1 MVLIYRRGMFQMRI
15 ASLFLIGIQL
25 ACASVVPVSDI
36 ESSSLVVQD
45 KVGVLLMAHGAD
57 DEWNQ
62 SVAQAVDPISENLPI
77 AVAYGMANPMTLQ
90 AGLDSLDSE
99 GVTHVAVVRMF
110 LSGQSFLEQTNFFLG
125 LSDEPPEMFVMMGP
139 MAQNPEMRNQLHHN
153 QIVATHL
160 EGIIDSDMPAIIM
173 SERASDLSSS
183 VHDEAVLLIAHGAG
197 DEQENNTILDAMGR
211 VIQKLEMAGYAD
223 VDAMTLREDW
233 EEERII
239 AEKNIRAYVSRMTQE
254 GLSVIVLPMRLS
266 GFGPYAEVLNGL
278 DYSPGTGL
286 LPHSELSNWVRS
298 MTQKV
303 IESEGWNVDAVKLL
317 GSGS

>member
-1 MVLIYRRGMFQMRI
+1 
-15 ASLFLIGIQL
+15 
-25 ACASVVPVSDI
+25 
-36 ESSSLVVQD
+36 
-45 KVGVLLMAHGAD
+45 
-57 DEWNQ
+57 
-62 SVAQAVDPISENLPI
+62 
-77 AVAYGMANPMTLQ
+77 
-90 AGLDSLDSE
+90 
-99 GVTHVAVVRMF
+99 
-110 LSGQSFLEQTNFFLG
+110 
-125 LSDEPPEMFVMMGP
+125 
-139 MAQNPEMRNQLHHN
+139 
-153 QIVATHL
+153 
-160 EGIIDSDMPAIIM
+160 
-173 SERASDLSSS
+173 
-183 VHDEAVLLIAHGAG
+183 
-197 DEQENNTILDAMGR
+197 MGR

-317 GSGS
+317 GSGF

>member
-1 MVLIYRRGMFQMRI
+1 MRI
-15 ASLFLIGIQL
+15 TSLFLIGIQL
-25 ACASVVPVSDI
+25 ACASVAQVSDI

-110 LSGQSFLEQTNFFLG
+110 LSGQSFLDQTNFFLG

-139 MAQNPEMRNQLHHN
+139 MAQNPEMRKQLHHD

-197 DEQENNTILDAMGR
+197 DEEENNTILDAMDR
-211 VIQKLEMAGYAD
+211 VIRKLEMAGYAD
-223 VDAMTLREDW
+223 VEAMTLREDW
-233 EEERII
+233 EEERIV
-239 AEKNIRAYVSRMTQE
+239 AEKNIRTYVSRMTQE
-254 GLSVIVLPMRLS
+254 GYSVIVLPMRLS
-266 GFGPYAEVLNGL
+266 GFGPYAEVLDGL
-278 DYSPGTGL
+278 DYSPGIGL
-286 LPHSELSNWVRS
+286 LPHSEISNWIRS
-298 MTQKV
+298 MTQRV
-303 IESEGWNVDAVKLL
+303 IDTEGWNVDAVKLL
-317 GSGS
+317 GGGF

>member
-1 MVLIYRRGMFQMRI
+1 MRI

-62 SVAQAVDPISENLPI
+62 SVAEAVDPISENLPI

-90 AGLDSLDSE
+90 AGLDSLDSQ

-110 LSGQSFLEQTNFFLG
+110 LSGQSFLDQTNYFLG

-139 MAQNPEMRNQLHHN
+139 MAQNPEMRKQLHHD

>member
-1 MVLIYRRGMFQMRI
+1 MRI

-62 SVAQAVDPISENLPI
+62 SVAEAVDPISENLPI
-77 AVAYGMANPMTLQ
+77 AVAYGMADPMTLQ
-90 AGLDSLDSE
+90 AGLDSLDSQ

-110 LSGQSFLEQTNFFLG
+110 LSGQSFLDQTNYFLG

-139 MAQNPEMRNQLHHN
+139 MAQNPEMRKQLHHD